1 MAKRKVCVVSG
12 SRADYGLLYW
22 VMRGIRD
29 HPALELQVAV
39 TGMHLARRHGETWRA
54 IENDGFR
61 IDARVDTQL
70 EDDSAVSVTKSVGR
84 GVIGF
89 ADAFA
94 RLDPD
99 FVLIL
104 GDRFEILAAAQAAL
118 LGNRAIAHI
127 AGGDV
132 TEGAVDESMRHAMT
146 KMAHLHFVT
155 NAAAAA
161 RVRQLGEDPAHVFNT
176 GSPGIDYLKRTTMLS
191 RPELESELGIRFRE
205 RNLLVTFHPAT
216 LEIESPAA
224 QLSALLAALDAVS
237 TQAPTTIVF
246 TLPNADAG
254 NHEIAALIAQYV
266 AVHPNAHAF
275 ASLGQQ
281 RYLSLMSHAD
291 AVIGNSSSGLYEAPS
306 LKVPTVDIGDRQ
318 KGRLAA
324 ASVVHCPP
332 VTAGIVAA
340 IQRAFALDCSATVN
354 PYGDGDS
361 APRIV
366 AELVAV
372 TDPRALLRKR
382 FFDVR

>member
-1 MAKRKVCVVSG
+1 VAKRKVCVVSG

-29 HPALELQVAV
+29 HPALELQTAV
-39 TGMHLARRHGETWRA
+39 TGMHLSRRHGETWQA
-54 IENDGFR
+54 IEKDGFR

-70 EDDSAVSVTKSVGR
+70 EDDSAVAVTNSVGR
-84 GVIGF
+84 GVMGF

-99 FVLIL
+99 IVLIL

-118 LGNRAIAHI
+118 LGNRAIAHV

-155 NAAAAA
+155 NEAAAA
-161 RVRQLGEDPAHVFNT
+161 RVRQLGEDPARVFNT
-176 GSPGIDYLKRTTMLS
+176 GSPGLDYLKRTALMP
-191 RPELESELGIRFRE
+191 RAQLESELGIRFRQ

-216 LEIESPAA
+216 LDTEPPAV
-224 QLSALLAALDAVS
+224 QFSALLAALDAVS
-237 TQAPTTIVF
+237 AETPAMIVF

-254 NHEIAALIAQYV
+254 NQQIAALIGQYV
-266 AVHPNAHAF
+266 AAHPNAYVF

-291 AVIGNSSSGLYEAPS
+291 AVVGNSSSGLYEAPS
-306 LKVPTVDIGDRQ
+306 LKVPTVNIGDRQ
-318 KGRLAA
+318 QGRLAA
-324 ASVVHCPP
+324 SSVLHCAPI
-332 VTAGIVAA
+332 AGEIAAA
-340 IQRAFALDCSATVN
+340 IRRAFALDCAATVN

-361 APRIV
+361 ARRIV
-366 AELVAV
+366 AQLAAVA
-372 TDPRALLRKR
+372 DPRTLLRKR
-382 FFDVR
+382 FFDAR

>member
-1 MAKRKVCVVSG
+1 MAERKVCVVSG

-22 VMRGIRD
+22 VMREIRD
-29 HPALELQVAV
+29 HPALELQTAV
-39 TGMHLARRHGETWRA
+39 TGMHLSRRHGETWRE
-54 IENDGFR
+54 IEKDGYR
-61 IDARVDTQL
+61 IDAKVDTQI
-70 EDDSAVSVTKSVGR
+70 EDDSMVAVTKSVGR

-99 FVLIL
+99 IVLIL

-146 KMAHLHFVT
+146 KMAHLHFAT
-155 NAAAAA
+155 NEAAAA
-161 RVRQLGEDPAHVFNT
+161 RLRHLGEDPTRVFNT
-176 GSPGIDYLKRTTMLS
+176 GSPGLDYLKRTTLLT
-191 RPELESELGIRFRE
+191 RAQLESELGIRFRQ

-216 LEIESPAA
+216 LETESPAV
-224 QLSALLAALDAVS
+224 QFSALLAALDTVAA
-237 TQAPTTIVF
+237 QAPTTIVF

-254 NHEIAALIAQYV
+254 NQEIAALIAQYV
-266 AVHPNAHAF
+266 AAHPHAHAF

-291 AVIGNSSSGLYEAPS
+291 AVVGNSSSGLYEAPS
-306 LKVPTVDIGDRQ
+306 LKVPTLNIGDRQ

-324 ASVVHCPP
+324 ASVVHCAP

-340 IQRAFALDCSATVN
+340 IQRAFALDCSKTVN

-361 APRIV
+361 ARRIV
-366 AELVAV
+366 AQLAAVA
-372 TDPRALLRKR
+372 DPRALLRKR

>member
-1 MAKRKVCVVSG
+1 MAERKVCVVSG

-22 VMRGIRD
+22 VMREIRD
-29 HPALELQVAV
+29 HPALELQTAV
-39 TGMHLARRHGETWRA
+39 TGMHLSRRHGETWRT
-54 IENDGFR
+54 IEKDGFR
-61 IDARVDTQL
+61 IDARIDTQL
-70 EDDSAVSVTKSVGR
+70 EDDSVVSVTKSVGR

-118 LGNRAIAHI
+118 LGNRALAHI

-155 NAAAAA
+155 NEAAAA
-161 RVRQLGEDPAHVFNT
+161 RVRQLGEDPSHVFNT
-176 GSPGIDYLKRTTMLS
+176 GSPGLDYLKRTSLLQ
-191 RPELESELGIRFRE
+191 RRQLESELGIRFRQ

-216 LEIESPAA
+216 LETESPAV
-224 QLSALLAALDAVS
+224 QFSALLAALDTVAM
-237 TQAPTTIVF
+237 QAPTTIVF
-246 TLPNADAG
+246 TLPNADPG
-254 NHEIAALIAQYV
+254 NQEIAALIARYV
-266 AVHPNAHAF
+266 AAHPNAYAF

-291 AVIGNSSSGLYEAPS
+291 AVVGNSSSGLYEAPS
-306 LKVPTVDIGDRQ
+306 LKVPTVNIGDRQ

-324 ASVVHCPP
+324 ASVLSCAPD
-332 VTAGIVAA
+332 TAEIVATL
-340 IQRAFALDCSATVN
+340 QRAFALDCSGTVN

-361 APRIV
+361 ARRIAAQLAAV
-366 AELVAV
+366 A
-372 TDPRALLRKR
+372 DPRALLRKK
-382 FFDVR
+382 FFNAR

>member
-1 MAKRKVCVVSG
+1 MAERKVCVVSG

-22 VMRGIRD
+22 VMREIRD
-29 HPALELQVAV
+29 HPALELQTAV
-39 TGMHLARRHGETWRA
+39 TGMHLSRRHGETWRT
-54 IENDGFR
+54 IEKDGFR
-61 IDARVDTQL
+61 IDARIDTQL
-70 EDDSAVSVTKSVGR
+70 EDDSVVSVTKSVGR

-118 LGNRAIAHI
+118 LGNRALAHI

-155 NAAAAA
+155 NEAAAA
-161 RVRQLGEDPAHVFNT
+161 RVRQLGEDPSHVFNT
-176 GSPGIDYLKRTTMLS
+176 GSPGLDYLKRTALLQ
-191 RPELESELGIRFRE
+191 RRQLESELGIRFRQ

-216 LEIESPAA
+216 LESESPAVQFA
-224 QLSALLAALDAVS
+224 ALLAALDAIS
-237 TQAPTTIVF
+237 AQAPATIVF

-254 NHEIAALIAQYV
+254 NQEIAALIAGYV
-266 AVHPNAHAF
+266 AAHSNAYAF

-291 AVIGNSSSGLYEAPS
+291 AVVGNSSSGLYEAPS
-306 LKVPTVDIGDRQ
+306 LKVPTVNIGDRQ

-324 ASVVHCPP
+324 ASVLSCAP
-332 VTAGIVAA
+332 VTAEIVTAL
-340 IQRAFALDCSATVN
+340 QRAFVLDCSGTVN

-361 APRIV
+361 ARRIAAQLAAV
-366 AELVAV
+366 A
-372 TDPRALLRKR
+372 DPRALLRKR

>member
-1 MAKRKVCVVSG
+1 MSG

-22 VMRGIRD
+22 VMRAIRD

-54 IENDGFR
+54 IEKDGFR
-61 IDARVDTQL
+61 IDERVDTQL
-70 EDDSAVSVTKSVGR
+70 EGDSAVSVTKSVGH

-104 GDRFEILAAAQAAL
+104 GDRYEILAAAQAAL
-118 LGNRAIAHI
+118 LGNRAIAHV
-127 AGGDV
+127 AGGDI

-155 NAAAAA
+155 NEAAAA

-176 GSPGIDYLKRTTMLS
+176 GSPGLDYLKRTTMLS
-191 RPELESELGIRFRE
+191 RAELENALGIRFRE

-216 LEIESPAA
+216 LETESPAA
-224 QLSALLAALDAVS
+224 QLSALLGALDAVS
-237 TQAPTTIVF
+237 IEAPTTTVF

-254 NHEIAALIAQYV
+254 NHEIAGLIAQYV
-266 AVHPNAHAF
+266 AAHPNAHAF

-340 IQRAFALDCSATVN
+340 IQRALVLDCSATVN
-354 PYGDGDS
+354 PYGDGES
-361 APRIV
+361 AQRIV
-366 AELVAV
+366 AQLAAVA
-372 TDPRALLRKR
+372 DPRALRRKR
-382 FFDVR
+382 FFDAR

>member
-1 MAKRKVCVVSG
+1 VVSG

-22 VMRGIRD
+22 VMREIRD
-29 HPALELQVAV
+29 HPALELQTAV
-39 TGMHLARRHGETWRA
+39 TGMHLSPRHGETWQA
-54 IENDGFR
+54 IEKDGFR
-61 IDARVDTQL
+61 IDARVATELD
-70 EDDSAVSVTKSVGR
+70 DDSAVSVTKSVGR

-99 FVLIL
+99 IVLIL

-155 NAAAAA
+155 NEAAAA

-176 GSPGIDYLKRTTMLS
+176 GSPGLDYLKRTLLLP
-191 RPELESELGIRFRE
+191 RAQLESELGIRFRE

-216 LEIESPAA
+216 LETESPAA
-224 QLSALLAALDAVS
+224 QFSALLAALDAVAA
-237 TQAPTTIVF
+237 QVPTTVVF

-254 NHEIAALIAQYV
+254 NQEITALIAQYV
-266 AVHPNAHAF
+266 AAHSHAYAF
-275 ASLGQQ
+275 PSLGQQ

-291 AVIGNSSSGLYEAPS
+291 AVVGNSSSGLYEAPS
-306 LKVPTVDIGDRQ
+306 LKVPTVNIGDRQ

-324 ASVVHCPP
+324 SSVLHCAPAA
-332 VTAGIVAA
+332 AGIAAA
-340 IQRAFALDCSATVN
+340 IQRAFALDCPKTVN

-361 APRIV
+361 ARRIV
-366 AELVAV
+366 AQLAAV

>member
-1 MAKRKVCVVSG
+1 VVSG

-29 HPALELQVAV
+29 HPALELQTAV
-39 TGMHLARRHGETWRA
+39 TGMHLSRRYGETWQA
-54 IENDGFR
+54 IEKDGFR

-70 EDDSAVSVTKSVGR
+70 EDDSVVAVTKSVGR

-94 RLDPD
+94 SLDPD
-99 FVLIL
+99 IVLIL

-118 LGNRAIAHI
+118 LGNRAIAHV

-155 NAAAAA
+155 NEVAAA
-161 RVRQLGEDPAHVFNT
+161 RVRQLGEDPARVFNT
-176 GSPGIDYLKRTTMLS
+176 GSPGLDNLKRTALMP
-191 RPELESELGIRFRE
+191 RPQLESELGIRFRQ

-216 LEIESPAA
+216 LDTEPPAV
-224 QLSALLAALDAVS
+224 QFSALLAALDAVAAD
-237 TQAPTTIVF
+237 TPATIVF

-254 NHEIAALIAQYV
+254 NQDIAALIAQYV
-266 AVHPNAHAF
+266 AAHPNAYAF

-281 RYLSLMSHAD
+281 RYLSLMAHAD
-291 AVIGNSSSGLYEAPS
+291 AVVGNSSSGLYEAPS
-306 LKVPTVDIGDRQ
+306 LKVPTVNIGDRQ

-324 ASVVHCPP
+324 SSVVQCAP
-332 VTAGIVAA
+332 VAGDIAA
-340 IQRAFALDCSATVN
+340 SIYRAFALDCSATVN

-361 APRIV
+361 ARRIV
-366 AELVAV
+366 AQLAAVA
-372 TDPRALLRKR
+372 DPRALLRKR